1 MRMNV
6 LQSQTAAGPL
16 MIRQSERTTLVPVRD
31 VRLND
36 IVIIDQE
43 KVVVC
48 RLARDSEPMRGS
60 RSPISLCHHERPTTP
75 GAERIMDG
83 LPLNSAGDVVMLLV
97 I

>member
-6 LQSQTAAGPL
+6 LQSQTGAGPL
-16 MIRQSERTTLVPVRD
+16 MLRQSERTTPVPVRD

-36 IVIIDQE
+36 IVIIDEE

-48 RLARDSEPMRGS
+48 RPARDGEPMRGS
-60 RSPISLCHHERPTTP
+60 RSPISLCHHEDPATP

-83 LPLNSAGDVVMLLV
+83 WQLNSAGDVVMLLV
-97 I
+97 V